1 MSFTHPNVW
10 GFRMHPTGQEVEQL
24 LAVRAV
30 LAAEAARLAALHAG
44 ADEVR
49 GLRRL
54 CADGDA
60 AIAAGDQDAMLA
72 ASTTLHERVAELA
85 GNPAL
90 LDFVGQVDLR
100 VSAHYP
106 AITRQRGAQAWREH
120 HALVD
125 AIERKDPESA
135 ARIMRD
141 HVDHTRDA
149 YLQTHHPAPAAP
161 RTRPAPVPARRR
173 RSLPR
178 S

>member
-1 MSFTHPNVW
+1 
-10 GFRMHPTGQEVEQL
+10 MHPTGHEVEQL

-30 LAAEAARLAALHAG
+30 LAAEAARLAAQHAG
-44 ADEVR
+44 EDEVR
-49 GLRRL
+49 RLRRL
-54 CADGDA
+54 CADGEA
-60 AIAAGDQDAMLA
+60 ATAAGDVDGMVA
-72 ASTTLHERVAELA
+72 ASTTLHECVTELS

-106 AITRQRGAQAWREH
+106 AITRQRGAQAWQEH

-141 HVDHTRDA
+141 HVDHTRAA
-149 YLQTHHPAPAAP
+149 YLQTHQPTPTP
-161 RTRPAPVPARRR
+161 SRTRPAPVPARRR
-173 RSLPR
+173 RTLPR
-178 S
+178 P

>member
-1 MSFTHPNVW
+1 M
-10 GFRMHPTGQEVEQL
+10 
-24 LAVRAV
+24 RAV

-49 GLRRL
+49 RLRRL

-60 AIAAGDQDAMLA
+60 ALAAGDLDAVLA
-72 ASTTLHERVAELA
+72 ASTTLHDCVAELS

-125 AIERKDPESA
+125 AIERKDPEAA
-135 ARIMRD
+135 ARIMRE

-149 YLQTHHPAPAAP
+149 YLRTHQPAPAAA
-161 RTRPAPVPARRR
+161 RGRPAPVPARRR

-178 S
+178 P

>member
-1 MSFTHPNVW
+1 M
-10 GFRMHPTGQEVEQL
+10 
-24 LAVRAV
+24 RAV

-49 GLRRL
+49 RLRAL
-54 CADGDA
+54 CADGEA
-60 AIAAGDQDAMLA
+60 AIAAGDVDGMLA
-72 ASTTLHERVAELA
+72 ASTTLHECVAELA

-125 AIERKDPESA
+125 AIERKDAESA
-135 ARIMRD
+135 ARIMRE
-141 HVDHTRDA
+141 HVDHTRAA
-149 YLQTHHPAPAAP
+149 YLQTHQPAAP
-161 RTRPAPVPARRR
+161 ATTTRTRPAPVPARRR
-173 RSLPR
+173 RAPR
-178 S
+178 P